1 MAKKND
7 SLGDRMKG
15 YEGVSRNF
23 LTRRVPAIIRLDGK
37 AFHTF
42 TKGMEKPF
50 DPVLTQA
57 MQETMKYLCE
67 NIQGC
72 VLGYTQSD
80 EITLV
85 LTDYAT
91 IQTDA
96 WFGYNVQKMC
106 SVSASMATMAFNR
119 EFERIAEDSKRLVP
133 TDRLPPGCKDD
144 LCLREKERKINRD
157 LEDGIKAAVENK
169 ATLNDLFE
177 LYMANKPELK
187 DTTRSNYLYMY
198 NKYVRN
204 DIGKKKIASIKYSDV
219 KAFYNKLIKEKGFKP
234 NSMEIIHT
242 IIHPIFT
249 LAVRDNYIR
258 INPSTGAMAEIKK
271 SHNWEKPKR
280 HALTI
285 AEQTAFID
293 YMRNHKVYN
302 HWLPLFT
309 VLLGT
314 GCRIGEAIGLRWEDC
329 DFDEGIISINHNMVY
344 RKYEEDEKAR
354 FHIVTP
360 KTSAGV
366 RIVPMLSEVK
376 AALQAEWETQ
386 KIVGFNESVVDGY
399 AGFIFQNRY
408 GDPLSPH
415 SVNRAIDR
423 ICAAYIEDETV
434 LADQEGR
441 DPVLI
446 RHFSAHNLRHTFCTR
461 FCENERNIKVIQE
474 IMGHADIETTMNIYA
489 EATKEKKKE
498 SFSNLEGKIKI
509 S

>member
-1 MAKKND
+1 MAGLKRTDN
-7 SLGDRMKG
+7 KG
-15 YEGVSRNF
+15 RI
-23 LTRRVPAIIRLDGK
+23 LKDGESQRK
-37 AFHTF
+37 D
-42 TKGMEKPF
+42 GS
-50 DPVLTQA
+50 
-57 MQETMKYLCE
+57 YR
-67 NIQGC
+67 
-72 VLGYTQSD
+72 YR
-80 EITLV
+80 
-85 LTDYAT
+85 Y
-91 IQTDA
+91 TDA
-96 WFGYNVQKMC
+96 DGIRHDVY
-106 SVSASMATMAFNR
+106 
-119 EFERIAEDSKRLVP
+119 SKRLVP
-133 TDRLPPGCKDD
+133 TDRVPPGCKDD
-144 LCLREKERKINRD
+144 LSLREKERKINRD

-242 IIHPIFT
+242 IIHPVFT
-249 LAVRDNYIR
+249 LAVRDNYVR
-258 INPSTGAMAEIKK
+258 INPATGAMAEIKK

-354 FHIVTP
+354 FHIVAP

-376 AALQAEWETQ
+376 AALQSEWETQ

-399 AGFIFQNRY
+399 TGFIFQNRY

>member
-1 MAKKND
+1 
-7 SLGDRMKG
+7 
-15 YEGVSRNF
+15 
-23 LTRRVPAIIRLDGK
+23 
-37 AFHTF
+37 
-42 TKGMEKPF
+42 
-50 DPVLTQA
+50 
-57 MQETMKYLCE
+57 
-67 NIQGC
+67 
-72 VLGYTQSD
+72 
-80 EITLV
+80 
-85 LTDYAT
+85 
-91 IQTDA
+91 
-96 WFGYNVQKMC
+96 
-106 SVSASMATMAFNR
+106 
-119 EFERIAEDSKRLVP
+119 
-133 TDRLPPGCKDD
+133 
-144 LCLREKERKINRD
+144 
-157 LEDGIKAAVENK
+157 
-169 ATLNDLFE
+169 
-177 LYMANKPELK
+177 MANKPELK

-258 INPSTGAMAEIKK
+258 INPATGAMAEIKK

-344 RKYEEDEKAR
+344 RKYEADEKAR

-376 AALQAEWETQ
+376 AVLQAEWETQ
-386 KIVGFNESVVDGY
+386 KIVGFNESVVDGHT
-399 AGFIFQNRY
+399 GFIFQNRY

-434 LADQEGR
+434 LAAQEGR

>member
-1 MAKKND
+1 MMIKTVVGDLLDATEDIIVQQVNCRSVMGSGVAKAIYTRWPEVKTEYHKFCRRSTSPYD
-7 SLGDRMKG
+7 LLGKVQLIDV
-15 YEGVSRNF
+15 E
-23 LTRRVPAIIRLDGK
+23 PGK
-37 AFHTF
+37 AVANVFGQLNYGRTAG
-42 TKGMEKPF
+42 K
-50 DPVLTQA
+50 V
-57 MQETMKYLCE
+57 Y
-67 NIQGC
+67 
-72 VLGYTQSD
+72 
-80 EITLV
+80 
-85 LTDYAT
+85 TDYVALT
-91 IQTDA
+91 KAFDQLRTAFHDKSLA
-96 WFGYNVQKMC
+96 FPYN
-106 SVSASMATMAFNR
+106 
-119 EFERIAEDSKRLVP
+119 L
-133 TDRLPPGCKDD
+133 
-144 LCLREKERKINRD
+144 
-157 LEDGIKAAVENK
+157 
-169 ATLNDLFE
+169 
-177 LYMANKPELK
+177 
-187 DTTRSNYLYMY
+187 
-198 NKYVRN
+198 KYVQD
-204 DIGKKKIASIKYSDV
+204 DIGKKKISSIKYSDV
-219 KAFYNKLIKEKGFKP
+219 KAYYNRLIREQGFKP

-242 IIHPIFT
+242 IIHPVFT
-249 LAVRDNYIR
+249 MAVRDGYIR
-258 INPSTGAMAEIKK
+258 INPATGAMAEIKK

-344 RKYEEDEKAR
+344 RKYEADEKAR

-399 AGFIFQNRY
+399 TGFIFQNRY

>member
-1 MAKKND
+1 MRPSPFVPSFRHKKKTSHLKSGSIKVRIGD
-7 SLGDRMKG
+7 QTDLIFHALGNACAELHIEAGQVLTGYDVVASHGGQSATQEDLQRRHRTTRQEEQQTLGHIQVIIGAVLVQLSPVDRVGQLG
-15 YEGVSRNF
+15 YESTV
-23 LTRRVPAIIRLDGK
+23 V
-37 AFHTF
+37 H
-42 TKGMEKPF
+42 
-50 DPVLTQA
+50 
-57 MQETMKYLCE
+57 
-67 NIQGC
+67 
-72 VLGYTQSD
+72 
-80 EITLV
+80 
-85 LTDYAT
+85 
-91 IQTDA
+91 
-96 WFGYNVQKMC
+96 
-106 SVSASMATMAFNR
+106 
-119 EFERIAEDSKRLVP
+119 
-133 TDRLPPGCKDD
+133 
-144 LCLREKERKINRD
+144 
-157 LEDGIKAAVENK
+157 
-169 ATLNDLFE
+169 
-177 LYMANKPELK
+177 
-187 DTTRSNYLYMY
+187 
-198 NKYVRN
+198 
-204 DIGKKKIASIKYSDV
+204 
-219 KAFYNKLIKEKGFKP
+219 
-234 NSMEIIHT
+234 MEIIHT

-258 INPSTGAMAEIKK
+258 INPATGAMAEIKK

-376 AALQAEWETQ
+376 AALQSEWETQ

-399 AGFIFQNRY
+399 TGFIFQNRY

>member
-1 MAKKND
+1 MAGLKRTDN
-7 SLGDRMKG
+7 KG
-15 YEGVSRNF
+15 RI
-23 LTRRVPAIIRLDGK
+23 LKDGESQRK
-37 AFHTF
+37 D
-42 TKGMEKPF
+42 GS
-50 DPVLTQA
+50 
-57 MQETMKYLCE
+57 YR
-67 NIQGC
+67 
-72 VLGYTQSD
+72 YR
-80 EITLV
+80 
-85 LTDYAT
+85 Y
-91 IQTDA
+91 TDA
-96 WFGYNVQKMC
+96 DGVRHDVY
-106 SVSASMATMAFNR
+106 
-119 EFERIAEDSKRLVP
+119 SKRLVP
-133 TDRLPPGCKDD
+133 TDRLPPGSKDD
-144 LCLREKERKINRD
+144 LSLREKERKITRD

-169 ATLNDLFE
+169 ATLNDLFR

-198 NKYVRN
+198 NKYVRD

-219 KAFYNKLIKEKGFKP
+219 KAFYNKLIREKGFKP
-234 NSMEIIHT
+234 NSMEIVHT
-242 IIHPIFT
+242 IIHPVFT

-258 INPSTGAMAEIKK
+258 INPATGAMAEIKR

-293 YMRNHKVYN
+293 YVRSHKIYN

-376 AALQAEWETQ
+376 EALEAEWETQ
-386 KIVGFNESVVDGY
+386 KIIGFNESVVDGY
-399 AGFIFQNRY
+399 TGFIFQNRY

-498 SFSNLEGKIKI
+498 SFANLEGKIKI

>member
-1 MAKKND
+1 MPEDQKSSFSEAVETGA
-7 SLGDRMKG
+7 SAAHTICG
-15 YEGVSRNF
+15 
-23 LTRRVPAIIRLDGK
+23 AIKTGK
-37 AFHTF
+37 AISSAA
-42 TKGMEKPF
+42 KGAAAGGPYGAVAGAVWAGRKHIGKIIVAVIALLML
-50 DPVLTQA
+50 PVLFVLMLPGLIFGGLTNA
-57 MQETMKYLCE
+57 FSPSDPEIPILNSETA
-67 NIQGC
+67 I
-72 VLGYTQSD
+72 
-80 EITLV
+80 
-85 LTDYAT
+85 
-91 IQTDA
+91 
-96 WFGYNVQKMC
+96 
-106 SVSASMATMAFNR
+106 
-119 EFERIAEDSKRLVP
+119 
-133 TDRLPPGCKDD
+133 
-144 LCLREKERKINRD
+144 
-157 LEDGIKAAVENK
+157 
-169 ATLNDLFE
+169 
-177 LYMANKPELK
+177 
-187 DTTRSNYLYMY
+187 
-198 NKYVRN
+198 
-204 DIGKKKIASIKYSDV
+204 
-219 KAFYNKLIKEKGFKP
+219 
-234 NSMEIIHT
+234 MEIIHT

-258 INPSTGAMAEIKK
+258 INPATGAMAEIKK

-386 KIVGFNESVVDGY
+386 KIVGFNESIVDGY
-399 AGFIFQNRY
+399 TGLIFQNRY